1 MSHAAGRAHAAG
13 NDPAGA
19 PAFAFV
25 GCGNLGSAILAR
37 AVGSG
42 ALDAARTLVCESDPA
57 RRAQAAALGVRVSAD
72 AADARGAGTLLL
84 AVKPQSF
91 REVAAQLASVAGGSC
106 VISVMAGWDSA
117 AIRQALGGT
126 TRVVRAM
133 PNTPVQVG
141 CGMTAIAAGAGALEA
156 DVAEAERVFGA
167 VGRTVRI
174 PEQLIDAAV
183 AAGGSGPAY
192 LFLLAEAQEAG
203 ARALGLDAATA
214 RAMTVQT
221 ILGAA
226 QLLAQD
232 GRDAAALR
240 AAVTSKGGTTA
251 AAIGVL
257 EQRGFAQAVADA
269 MRAAR
274 DRSAELGK

>member
-1 MSHAAGRAHAAG
+1 MSHAADRAQ
-13 NDPAGA
+13 DPT

-25 GCGNLGSAILAR
+25 GCGNLGGAILAR

-57 RRAQAAALGVRVSAD
+57 RRAQAAALGARVSAD
-72 AADARGAGTLLL
+72 AADARGARTLLL

-91 REVAAQLASVAGGSC
+91 GDAAARLAPLPGDAL
-106 VISVMAGWDSA
+106 VISVMAGWGSA
-117 AIRQALGGT
+117 AIRQALGGAA
-126 TRVVRAM
+126 RVVRAM

-174 PEQLIDAAV
+174 PEELIDAAV

-203 ARALGLDAATA
+203 ARALGLDAVTA

-251 AAIGVL
+251 AAIAVL

>member
-1 MSHAAGRAHAAG
+1 MSQPDAAAHAT
-13 NDPAGA
+13 P

-42 ALDAARTLVCESDPA
+42 ALDVARTLVCESDPA
-57 RRAQAAALGVRVSAD
+57 RRARAAALGVRTSAD
-72 AADARGAGTLLL
+72 AADARGARTLLL

-91 REVAAQLASVAGGSC
+91 HEVAAQLAPLPGDAL
-106 VISVMAGWDSA
+106 VISVMAGWGSA
-117 AIRQALGGT
+117 AIGQALGGAV
-126 TRVVRAM
+126 RVVRAM
-133 PNTPVQVG
+133 PNTPAQVG
-141 CGMTAIAAGAGALEA
+141 CAMTAVAPGAGAAEA
-156 DVAEAERVFGA
+156 DVAEAERIFGA
-167 VGRTVRI
+167 VGRTARI
-174 PEQLIDAAV
+174 TEGLIDAAV

-203 ARALGLDAATA
+203 ARALGLDPATA

-251 AAIGVL
+251 AAIAVL

-269 MRAAR
+269 MRAAH
-274 DRSAELGK
+274 DRSAELGA